1 MTKLISSL
9 KKLIYSQ
16 NTTIITDTNQ
26 NKISVDMFN
35 YLTLKKMFF
44 SKGDIEVL
52 DSREN
57 KYLFV
62 KSQHIPKKRVKI
74 PCPY

>member
-1 MTKLISSL
+1 MTYDDN

-16 NTTIITDTNQ
+16 NTTVITDPNQ
-26 NKISVDMFN
+26 NKITVDMFN

-44 SKGDIEVL
+44 SKGNIEVL

-57 KYLFV
+57 KYLFNEIYIDEA
-62 KSQHIPKKRVKI
+62 KNKI
-74 PCPY
+74 